1 MQWGYIF
8 GILGSKL
15 GGLKS
20 KKTLK
25 LIRLSKVE
33 HPLHALK
40 AYLPEGAFEPV
51 LALIHQY
58 KLHLTVTKARKS
70 VLGDYRHP
78 KIGANHKISVNGNLN
93 QYEFLITL
101 LHELGHLLCYEQYRN
116 RVDAHG
122 KEWKYLYGL
131 LLADFI
137 QRDIFPLDIKK
148 SLKKTILNPAAT
160 ANGETALLL
169 VLRKYDVVKKE
180 GMAFVAH
187 LPDGAFFETEKGKR
201 FQKIKKRRIRIECV
215 ELATGHIYSF
225 SGLSEVK
232 VVH

>member
-1 MQWGYIF
+1 M
-8 GILGSKL
+8 
-15 GGLKS
+15 
-20 KKTLK
+20 
-25 LIRLSKVE
+25 
-33 HPLHALK
+33 
-40 AYLPEGAFEPV
+40 PEGAFEPV

-58 KLHLTVTKARKS
+58 KLQLTVTKARKS

-78 KIGANHKISVNGNLN
+78 KMGANHKISVNGNLN

-101 LHELGHLLCYEQYRN
+101 LHELGHLLCYEQYQN

-137 QRDIFPLDIKK
+137 QRDIFPIDIKK

-187 LPDGAFFETEKGKR
+187 LPEGALFETEKGKR

-225 SGLSEVK
+225 SGLTEVR
-232 VVH
+232 VVQ

>member
-1 MQWGYIF
+1 M
-8 GILGSKL
+8 KEA
-15 GGLKS
+15 GLKS

-25 LIRLSKVE
+25 LNRLSKVE
-33 HPLHALK
+33 HQLHALK

-78 KIGANHKISVNGNLN
+78 RMGANHKISVNGNLN

-101 LHELGHLLCYEQYRN
+101 LHELGHLLCYEQYKN

-131 LLADFI
+131 LLSDFI
-137 QRDIFPLDIKK
+137 QRDIFPIDIKK

-169 VLRKYDVVKKE
+169 VLRKYDIVKKE

-187 LPDGAFFETEKGKR
+187 LPDGALFETEKGKR

-225 SGLSEVK
+225 SGLTEVK
-232 VVH
+232 VI

>member
-1 MQWGYIF
+1 M
-8 GILGSKL
+8 
-15 GGLKS
+15 
-20 KKTLK
+20 
-25 LIRLSKVE
+25 SKVE
-33 HPLHALK
+33 HPLNALK

-78 KIGANHKISVNGNLN
+78 RMGANHKISVNGNLN

-101 LHELGHLLCYEQYRN
+101 LHELGHLLCYEQYKN

-137 QRDIFPLDIKK
+137 QRDIFPIDIKK

-187 LPDGAFFETEKGKR
+187 LPDGALFETEKGKR

-225 SGLSEVK
+225 SGLTEVK
-232 VVH
+232 VM

>member
-1 MQWGYIF
+1 
-8 GILGSKL
+8 
-15 GGLKS
+15 
-20 KKTLK
+20 
-25 LIRLSKVE
+25 LSKVE
-33 HPLHALK
+33 HPLYALK

-78 KIGANHKISVNGNLN
+78 KMGANHKISINGNLN

-116 RVDAHG
+116 KVEAHG

-169 VLRKYDVVKKE
+169 ILRKYDVVKKE

-187 LPDGAFFETEKGKR
+187 LPDGAIFETEKGKR

-215 ELATGHIYSF
+215 ELTTGHIYSF
-225 SGLSEVK
+225 SGLTEVR
-232 VVH
+232 VVQ